1 MSEVEH
7 AIRAF
12 RADVPVQVEAL
23 IRSLGVHLEAE
34 AELAGEI
41 SGHIQRQSSGQYV
54 IRTNRR
60 EHLFRRRFTM
70 AHELGHYVLHRSV
83 LDKAG
88 GINDSTLY
96 RTDPKSPHYNS
107 HIHRA
112 HERQA
117 NSFAANLLMPD
128 EAVRDHWS
136 EWDSNLQSLYRQFQV
151 SPSAMK
157 WKLRNLGLE
166 VVE

>member
-1 MSEVEH
+1 MSEAEH

-12 RADVPVQVEAL
+12 RTDTPVQVEAL
-23 IRSLGVHLEAE
+23 IRSLGIHLEPE
-34 AELAGEI
+34 AELASDI
-41 SGHIQRQSSGQYV
+41 SGHIQRQASGQYV
-54 IRTNRR
+54 IRTNGR
-60 EHLFRRRFTM
+60 EHIFRRRFTM
-70 AHELGHYVLHRSV
+70 AHELGHYILHRSL
-83 LDKAG
+83 LDRAG

-96 RTDPKSPHYNS
+96 RADPKSPHYNS

-128 EAVRDHWS
+128 EAIRDRSS
-136 EWDSNLQSLYRQFQV
+136 EWGSDLKTFYRDFRV

-157 WKLRNLGLE
+157 WKLRNLGLANLE
-166 VVE
+166 